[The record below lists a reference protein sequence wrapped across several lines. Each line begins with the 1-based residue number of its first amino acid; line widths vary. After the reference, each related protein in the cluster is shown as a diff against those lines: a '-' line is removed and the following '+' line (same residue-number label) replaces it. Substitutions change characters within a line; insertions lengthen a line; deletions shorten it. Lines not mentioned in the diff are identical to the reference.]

1 MPQDTELLP
10 SVGLV
15 EQTLASLVDAL
26 EPLVDPP
33 RAAQRGRPRVLPSL
47 CLWGALVLGVLA
59 RDGSQRAIWRRIS
72 DLGLWHYRPLAV
84 SDQAIYHRL
93 ERDGTAPLQALFA
106 HVTALLA
113 RHVTPW
119 TRSELAPGA
128 AGVYVLDETTLD
140 PVARRLGGEGTRR
153 LPGKLAGRF
162 NVRTQL
168 WERLLLTPDPHQNE
182 KILARELLVGIPRGS
197 LILAD
202 LGYFAFHWFDELT
215 EAGYWFVSR
224 LRDGTSYELR
234 HVFQQS
240 GESLDAIIWLGRYR
254 ADRAAHAVRL
264 VQVRRGQTLHRY
276 LTNVLDPRVLS
287 AEQVVALYARRWDIE
302 RAIALVKQ
310 HLGLS
315 LWWSTKDV
323 VVHQQ
328 LWAVLTI
335 AQFVAALRLE
345 IAGRAGVDPS
355 DVSVA
360 LLVAQLPQYAA
371 RGWDPID
378 RFLEV
383 GPRMGYIRPSRRI
396 RICVPDLA
404 VANYQFPPP
413 DLVLVR
419 TPRYAERRSLPRS
432 A

>member
-1 MPQDTELLP
+1 MPQDTDVAP

-15 EQTLASLVDAL
+15 EQTLAELASALV
-26 EPLVDPP
+26 PLVDPP
-33 RAAQRGRPRVLPSL
+33 RPAERGRPRVLPSL
-47 CLWGALVLGVLA
+47 CLWGALVLCVLE
-59 RDGSQRAIWRRIS
+59 RQVSQRAIWRRIS
-72 DLGLWHYRPLAV
+72 DLGLWHYRPLAI
-84 SDQAIYHRL
+84 SDQAVYHRL
-93 ERDGTAPLQALFA
+93 ERDGTAPLEALFT
-106 HVTALLA
+106 HITALLA
-113 RHVTPW
+113 RHVAPW
-119 TRSELAPGA
+119 TRSELAPHA

-140 PVARRLGGEGTRR
+140 PVARRLGGMEARR

-182 KILARELLVGIPRGS
+182 KVFARELLVGLPRGS

-202 LGYFAFHWFDELT
+202 LGYFAFRWFDELT
-215 EAGYWFVSR
+215 DAGYWFVSR
-224 LRDGTSYELR
+224 LREQTSYEIR
-234 HVFQQS
+234 HVFAQS
-240 GESLDAIIWLGRYR
+240 GDSLDAIIWLGRYR

-264 VQVRRGQTLHRY
+264 VQVRRGRAVHRY
-276 LTNVLDPRVLS
+276 LTNVLDPHLLS

-315 LWWSTKDV
+315 LWWSSKDV
-323 VVHQQ
+323 VIHQQ

-335 AQFVAALRLE
+335 AQIVAALRLE
-345 IAGRAGVDPS
+345 IAGRAGVDPY

-360 LLVAQLPQYAA
+360 LLVEQLPQYAA
-371 RGWDPID
+371 RGWDPVE

-383 GPRMGYIRPSRRI
+383 GERMGYIRPSRRI
-396 RICVPDLA
+396 RISVLDLE
-404 VANYQFPPP
+404 VAAYQFPPP
-413 DLVLVR
+413 DLALER
-419 TPRYAERRSLPRS
+419 RPRYAQRRSLPRS